1 MSIDTLHVCMY
12 APSSDGGHALY
23 TQELLAASRG
33 GRSWAGYRAGAGDQ
47 RGSRGRTPDLGVSNY
62 TIFPRLVPRREYSIA
77 LVWAWSRMIHSTRR
91 EQIFL
96 DWLTGR
102 KDLNII
108 HIQEWTRWL
117 APRHFRELR
126 RRGLAVVMTVHNI
139 VIHSL

>member
-12 APSSDGGHALY
+12 TPQSAGGHALY
-23 TQELLAASRG
+23 TQELLTALAEVGPGRGIAPELVTSEDLAA
-33 GRSWAGYRAGAGDQ
+33 AH
-47 RGSRGRTPDLGVSNY
+47 RTSAYPIHPIL
-62 TIFPRLVPRREYSIA
+62 PRLVPRREYSTA
-77 LVWAWSRMIHSTRR
+77 LVWAWSRMIHYTRR

-139 VIHSL
+139 RHSII